1 MEENIFYTS
10 INEKRKKK
18 NSVRFKKKIKTYF
31 LRVGIGWCT
40 EPTKKCWGHQA
51 PKPNERCG
59 HAQHLGSGWRRACQR
74 Y

>member
-10 INEKRKKK
+10 INEERKKK
-18 NSVRFKKKIKTYF
+18 TRVRFKKEIKTYL

-40 EPTKKCWGHQA
+40 KPKKKYWGHQA

-59 HAQHLGSGWRRACQR
+59 HA
-74 Y
+74 